1 MALPAQAPPLEAPDQ
16 RRPLAWALITGALA
30 VFALAL
36 AGLITGTEPFASWFF
51 VFAWWSWIFALDGI
65 VFLRRERSILFD
77 RARGFW
83 LLVPWST
90 AFWLVFEVVNL
101 RLENWYYAG
110 LPASTLSRYLGIFV
124 SFATVLLGIFET
136 EQLLRS
142 FGLFRKLRC
151 RPGPWRVT
159 DSRRRL
165 LLGIG
170 AAMAILPL
178 VFPRYFFP
186 LVWGASFFLLE
197 PWLAKRNQ
205 PSVWG
210 QLAAGRP
217 GGPLRILLAGAI
229 CGLCWES
236 WNFWASSKWIYTVPF
251 FEELKLFEMPLLGFL
266 GFPPFALECYTFS
279 RVLVARGLVP
289 EWEPGRSRRVVSS
302 TRQHRWALGAAL
314 VSLPLIWVVD
324 RSLVRS
330 TAPTLEDFASLG
342 AEQREALR
350 ARELRDGSGLAR
362 ALEDGVLDEE
372 LDAATRQAARR
383 EWALF
388 TTALMGRRGAEWLRS
403 VDVLSVEE
411 LSAQESED
419 LLARLRSDGQGPAPT
434 PSGPEVRVWCRKA
447 RARVAAD

>member
-1 MALPAQAPPLEAPDQ
+1 MALPAEAPPLEAPDQ

-36 AGLITGTEPFASWFF
+36 AGLVSGTEPFASWFF

-178 VFPRYFFP
+178 AFPRSFFP

-197 PWLAKRNQ
+197 PWLARRNE

-217 GGPLRILLAGAI
+217 GGPLRVLLAGAI

-236 WNFWASSKWIYTVPF
+236 WNYWASAKWIYTVPF

-279 RVLVARGLVP
+279 RVLVAHGLVS

-302 TRQHRWALGAAL
+302 ARQNRWALGAAL

-324 RSLVRS
+324 RSVVRS

-350 ARELRDGSGLAR
+350 ARELHDGSDLAR
-362 ALEDGVLDEE
+362 ALEAGTLDEE
-372 LDAATRQAARR
+372 LDTTTRQEATR

-403 VDVLSVEE
+403 VDVQSVED

-419 LLARLRSDGQGPAPT
+419 LLTRLRIDGEGPAPS

-447 RARVAAD
+447 RARVPAD